1 MSEFSFQ
8 KGWGQVTVGQ
18 AKEVKA
24 EIMLKLG
31 IKANSNWLQRLKGN
45 VEPKISEAYAI
56 ESVFKKYGIK
66 DIWGSSNY

>member
-18 AKEVKA
+18 AKQVKE
-24 EIMLKLG
+24 EIMKKLG

-45 VEPKISEAYAI
+45 VEPRISEAQAI
-56 ESVFKKYGIK
+56 ESVFKKYGIT
-66 DIWGSSNY
+66 DIWGE

>member
-18 AKEVKA
+18 AKQVKE
-24 EIMLKLG
+24 EIMKKLN

-45 VEPKISEAYAI
+45 VEPRISEAQAI
-56 ESVFKKYGIK
+56 ESVFKKYGIT
-66 DIWGSSNY
+66 DIWGE

>member
-18 AKEVKA
+18 AKEVKE
-24 EIMLKLG
+24 EIMKKLG

-45 VEPKISEAYAI
+45 VEPRISEAQAI
-56 ESVFKKYGIK
+56 ESVFKKYGIT
-66 DIWGSSNY
+66 DIWGE